1 MSNRNNNGNNIF
13 NDLNNTDLLFINILN
28 TIYNDN
34 LRIIHQLL
42 DQNSEVTNAL
52 LSFLS
57 NRRRETFTN
66 NNLNQENTNANA
78 NANININPN
87 DRRIFIDSI
96 PYYLVDELQFF
107 TIPNVSNVNTN
118 ANTNANAN
126 NTANLRRPV
135 NTNRSRSHRRF
146 NLGNNTNT
154 DYLEPTLTPFGRMTG
169 IMNSFFQPI
178 NIFPTQTQIENATL
192 NITFGEIVEPINIS
206 CPISLETFTET
217 SEVIMIKHCKHV
229 FNRNNLMSWF
239 NSNCRCPVCR
249 YDIRDYIDTE
259 NNETTNENATETTT
273 ETTGENTNGT
283 TNNNL
288 NENVNTNPNI
298 VAQERI
304 RTIRELTDHTANI
317 LETLFQDTLYDL
329 SYNRIQFSF
338 P

>member
-1 MSNRNNNGNNIF
+1 MSNSNNRNNNGNNVF

-42 DQNSEVTNAL
+42 EQNSEVTNNL
-52 LSFLS
+52 ISFLN
-57 NRRRETFTN
+57 NRRRETFAN
-66 NNLNQENTNANA
+66 NNLNQENTNANI
-78 NANININPN
+78 NINPNPN

-107 TIPNVSNVNTN
+107 TIPSINNTN
-118 ANTNANAN
+118 TNTNTNP
-126 NTANLRRPV
+126 NTANLRTPT
-135 NTNRSRSHRRF
+135 NTNRGRYHRR
-146 NLGNNTNT
+146 NNINT
-154 DYLEPTLTPFGRMTG
+154 DNLETMPTPIGRMTG

-178 NIFPTQTQIENATL
+178 NIVPTQTQIENATS
-192 NITFGEIVEPINIS
+192 NITYGEIVEPINTS
-206 CPISLETFTET
+206 CPISLETFIET
-217 SEVIMIKHCKHV
+217 SEVVMIKHCKHV
-229 FNRNNLMSWF
+229 FNKQSLMSWF
-239 NSNCRCPVCR
+239 NSSCRCPVCR
-249 YDIRDYIDTE
+249 YDIRDYVDAE
-259 NNETTNENATETTT
+259 NNETTNESATADTTANINSD
-273 ETTGENTNGT
+273 ES
-283 TNNNL
+283 
-288 NENVNTNPNI
+288 VSTNPNI